1 MGLFSYF
8 FPEQPASVVPKE
20 ICYYIE
26 GFLACHYFQ
35 EAMSLA
41 DRLDTTSSQSNVQVE
56 ITAHTRK
63 EWQDRI
69 QELNKGIPGAQDHRT
84 SPVVWEGC
92 PGKPI
97 QFIGGYDNFRLHARK
112 KHNVGDARNV

>member
-8 FPEQPASVVPKE
+8 FADKPTQAVPKD

-35 EAMSLA
+35 EAMTLA
-41 DRLDTTSSQSNVQVE
+41 ERLDTTSSQSNIQVE

-63 EWQDRI
+63 DWQDRI
-69 QELNKGIPGAQDHRT
+69 RQLAGEIPGAQDHRT

-92 PGKPI
+92 PGKPLR
-97 QFIGGYDNFRLHARK
+97 FIGGYDNFMHHVRK
-112 KHNVGDARNV
+112 EHKMGEARNV